1 MLTALPLALPPTA
14 APAPTP
20 TAGEEVATEGG
31 FAAEMAREGDPT
43 PEEEDITAMAL
54 AALSC
59 APPPATLTAAPVE
72 GGAAELAITT
82 TSPAVAPP
90 DPSPPEEGAPSEG
103 PTPPSAEAA
112 VRMQMAD
119 EAGDSTD
126 AGEEGK
132 AEAAPKETP
141 RPAPSVP
148 PLLTADT
155 APAAQSPV
163 PLPAPAAAHSVT
175 HPHADPPPAMARQI
189 TEGLSAALAD
199 PAAGDQIELVLRP
212 EELGRVRFELRGEG
226 DRLMVTL
233 TADRPETMD
242 LLRRHLPDLLAEL
255 EQAGYGGASLDF
267 GQPGHSDRPPPTE
280 AAQAVRAA
288 TDLSEPLPPQPGLTG
303 SGGLDLRF

>member
-1 MLTALPLALPPTA
+1 
-14 APAPTP
+14 
-20 TAGEEVATEGG
+20 
-31 FAAEMAREGDPT
+31 
-43 PEEEDITAMAL
+43 
-54 AALSC
+54 
-59 APPPATLTAAPVE
+59 
-72 GGAAELAITT
+72 
-82 TSPAVAPP
+82 
-90 DPSPPEEGAPSEG
+90 
-103 PTPPSAEAA
+103 
-112 VRMQMAD
+112 MQMAD

-163 PLPAPAAAHSVT
+163 PLPAPAAPHIVT
-175 HPHADPPPAMARQI
+175 HPHAEPPPAVARQI
-189 TEGLSAALAD
+189 TEGLSAALAE
-199 PAAGDQIELVLRP
+199 PAAGDRIELVLRP